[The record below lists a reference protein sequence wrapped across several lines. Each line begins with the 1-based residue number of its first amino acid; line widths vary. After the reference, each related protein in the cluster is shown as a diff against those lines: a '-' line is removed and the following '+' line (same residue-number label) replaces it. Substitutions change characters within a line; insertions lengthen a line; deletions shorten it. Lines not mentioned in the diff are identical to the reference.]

1 MRGFCDR
8 SFTFYDSA
16 SLKGLLVKASRWN
29 WDNAKGS
36 KSSFLMCVVV
46 LVVGIAIYIKFFCQQ
61 KKLLT
66 SINNNINNALKN
78 AKMIWYRN
86 INN

>member
-8 SFTFYDSA
+8 SFTYHDLVL
-16 SLKGLLVKASRWN
+16 LKGLLVKASRWN

-36 KSSFLMCVVV
+36 KRSFLMCVVV

-66 SINNNINNALKN
+66 RINININNALKN
-78 AKMIWYRN
+78 TETF
-86 INN
+86 